1 MKEIV
6 IKWGIQMES
15 SVPKITSPKPQSSK
29 NWFRLV
35 KNCKNLLNQIENNS
49 LEMPFGLVC
58 QKDFGRD
65 CKCIYDR
72 NRFQM
77 VHVILTLVSK
87 VFLNI

>member
-15 SVPKITSPKPQSSK
+15 SVPKITSPKSQSSK

-58 QKDFGRD
+58 QKDLAETANVFMIETD
-65 CKCIYDR
+65 
-72 NRFQM
+72 
-77 VHVILTLVSK
+77 SK
-87 VFLNI
+87 WCMSFWL